1 MKKQH
6 GMITMGLAAV
16 LAAASVLSFGGM
28 AANAAGTGVKDISL
42 YINDKDVT
50 NIDCSVE
57 KGKKV
62 KIATE
67 VTPKKAKKS
76 VQFKSSNPKVASVSK
91 KGLVTAKKKGTAKIT
106 VTVKG
111 MDNKTKTA
119 SVKVEVIGKI
129 IDNSPKVEELTIEDG
144 SNKIYGKLYT
154 PKKEGVYP
162 AVILSHGYNGINAD
176 FVKECTYFAENG
188 YIAYA
193 FDFCGGS
200 GRSKSSGKST
210 DMTIF
215 TEKENLLAVFN
226 HIKGME
232 NVDSSRIFLLGGSQG
247 GLVTAL
253 TAEEIA
259 DEVKAMVLYFPAFNI
274 PDNWRG
280 TYKTVEAI
288 PETVDFWGLKLGKN
302 FFASIHDFDPFEN
315 IGSYT
320 GNVLIVYGNK
330 DAIVPYNYVTRAKET
345 YQNAELI
352 VLENEGHGFSP
363 AGGTKAMQEA
373 LAFMNEQ

>member
-1 MKKQH
+1 
-6 GMITMGLAAV
+6 MITMGLAAV
-16 LAAASVLSFGGM
+16 LAAASVLSFGSM
-28 AANAAGTGVKDISL
+28 AANAAGAGVKDISL

-330 DAIVPYNYVTRAKET
+330 DAIVPYNYVTKAKET